1 MKKLLKEVKGDAE
14 QDQSETETTVNV
26 GDKKVTIKVTK
37 NQEESNQG
45 KRQLLCE

>member
-1 MKKLLKEVKGDAE
+1 MMLREVKGDAE
-14 QDQSETETTVNV
+14 KQQQDADEATVNV

>member
-14 QDQSETETTVNV
+14 QQDETEATVNV

>member
-14 QDQSETETTVNV
+14 QQDETETTVNV

-37 NQEESNQG
+37 NQEESSQG